1 MDDRLIDT
9 EDAITTG
16 DAIAGTKATTAAEAI
31 TNGEAITTEA
41 PLAITP
47 PSSPSEEDAN
57 DETIARLASG
67 GVSEEAESAS
77 RPGAPAVAAASASTV
92 PIPPASDAVLPTGS
106 GDAVTDE
113 VRETLGV
120 CKSIEAEGSNIVVA
134 TALEKD
140 TAITP
145 DTPVQAKKRQERRD
159 MFAAVL
165 KAKGI
170 DDATVAELTVQRE
183 ITVGRQ
189 RQHPTWCTVCSPQM
203 IAFFATRVEQDGTV
217 VERTDEDLEADA
229 LKHVRRDGGKLGPV
243 ARYKQ
248 LIEEASSSA
257 PAAAAIND
265 HVGQRIRAIRIY
277 LVSVINEL
285 RRRRAVRAGVDP
297 KTIQYLTVSEM
308 KEAA

>member
-16 DAIAGTKATTAAEAI
+16 DAIAGTKTTPAAEAI

-47 PSSPSEEDAN
+47 PSSLSEEDAN

-67 GVSEEAESAS
+67 GVAEEAESAS
-77 RPGAPAVAAASASTV
+77 RPAVAAASASTV

-113 VRETLGV
+113 VRETLEV

-165 KAKGI
+165 KANGI

-203 IAFFATRVEQDGTV
+203 IAFFATRVAQDGTV

-257 PAAAAIND
+257 AAAAAIND